1 MRFLYQLIELIK
13 PRLLTVNFTVKTAVS
28 VVITSVVAIQVTI
41 QATVVKYKTH
51 LITNC
56 WNLIKNDSNWCENSI
71 KFKLNNFLIKIT

>member
-56 WNLIKNDSNWCENSI
+56 
-71 KFKLNNFLIKIT
+71 